1 MSIVNKAQFPDPVI
15 PVGPKAK
22 KPRLPKEKM
31 KKKSKVRVP
40 AQPKDVNAILDALTY
55 LPDMG
60 SDIYDALAVEPMTKG
75 VGAVVQRRVRKSS
88 PPSSPSSVVPTVG
101 SIAADLA
108 HAAMLEDVTF
118 DKPPPFRG
126 VR

>member
-1 MSIVNKAQFPDPVI
+1 MSIINKAQFPDPVI

-22 KPRLPKEKM
+22 KPRLPKEKI

-40 AQPKDVNAILDALTY
+40 AQPRDVNAILDALTY

-88 PPSSPSSVVPTVG
+88 PSPVVPTVG